1 MHRPTIKT
9 RMTGL
14 IGATLSGGLLLGLLA
29 FGGAQAQTAAPP
41 GNAPGVQAPPS
52 APPQAAPATAT
63 QRNAPAAR
71 PERRR
76 RTSYAACNRQSN
88 NRGLRGG
95 ARRRFLVRCKLGYER
110 PRAAPA
116 QPQAA
121 PARQP

>member
-1 MHRPTIKT
+1 MHRPTTTT
-9 RMTGL
+9 RVTAL
-14 IGATLSGGLLLGLLA
+14 IGATLTGGLLLGLLA
-29 FGGAQAQTAAPP
+29 LGGAQAQNAAPP
-41 GNAPGVQAPPS
+41 GQSPGVQAPPP
-52 APPQAAPATAT
+52 APQATPATAA

-76 RTSYAACNRQSN
+76 RTSYAACNRQST

-110 PRAAPA
+110 PRAVPA
-116 QPQAA
+116 QPQTA

>member
-1 MHRPTIKT
+1 MHRPTTTT
-9 RMTGL
+9 RVTAL
-14 IGATLSGGLLLGLLA
+14 IGTTLTGGLLLGLLA
-29 FGGAQAQTAAPP
+29 FGGAHAQIAAPP
-41 GNAPGVQAPPS
+41 GQAPGVQAPLP
-52 APPQAAPATAT
+52 APQASPVTAA
-63 QRNAPAAR
+63 QRSAPAAR

-76 RTSYAACNRQSN
+76 RASYAACNRQST

>member
-1 MHRPTIKT
+1 MHRPTITT
-9 RMTGL
+9 RAPAL
-14 IGATLSGGLLLGLLA
+14 IGATLTGGLLFGLLA
-29 FGGAQAQTAAPP
+29 LGVAQAQPAAPAA
-41 GNAPGVQAPPS
+41 NAPATQTAPP
-52 APPQAAPATAT
+52 ALQQPAPATA
-63 QRNAPAAR
+63 QRGAPSAR

-76 RTSYAACNRQSN
+76 RTSYATCNRQSH

-116 QPQAA
+116 QAPAA